1 MMSLPLAHVAGLPVE
16 ETLGSFT
23 PALLLAFGAASAT
36 LRARLRRARS
46 RDSAQDARQP
56 SARGQGRLWRQ

>member
-1 MMSLPLAHVAGLPVE
+1 MIGVPLAHIAGVPVE

-23 PALLLAFGAASAT
+23 PAFLVVFGAASAT

-46 RDSAQDARQP
+46 RDGAPDARQP
-56 SARGQGRLWRQ
+56 STKGQSR